1 MNKIRRTVIAE
12 IKDRI
17 TAIQEE
23 LQIILEEEEEYR
35 DNIPDNL
42 QTSERYEKA
51 DNACDNLAYAIDN
64 IGEAID
70 NLEEAIQ

>member
-12 IKDRI
+12 IKERI

-42 QTSERYEKA
+42 QTSERHEKA

-70 NLEEAIQ
+70 DLEEAIQ